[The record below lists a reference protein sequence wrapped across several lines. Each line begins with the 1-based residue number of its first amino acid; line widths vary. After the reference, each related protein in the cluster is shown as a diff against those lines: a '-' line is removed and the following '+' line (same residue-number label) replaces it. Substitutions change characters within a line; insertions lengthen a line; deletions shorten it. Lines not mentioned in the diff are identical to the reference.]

1 MCYLYLLN
9 LFVPNVTFL
18 NPLKILE
25 NHMLYH
31 LKLLTCVS
39 VEIGEIGLEIVQFL
53 EIAISRKLQGLVKS
67 GGCSKKPDEITHLH

>member
-1 MCYLYLLN
+1 
-9 LFVPNVTFL
+9 
-18 NPLKILE
+18 
-25 NHMLYH
+25 MLYH